1 MRYNPNVMMTDD
13 GGGVPNNPT
22 LTPAQM
28 QAATRKL
35 GAGQPLTDA
44 EKIALGIPVSV
55 SAAATVSEVL
65 SGPVG
70 EDDPRYYTVKVGSTG
85 KTSAQLAAFEN
96 ATNTATVINENATGV
111 TATVDQVTGKVTTT
125 KKATPTPKPV
135 VTSTYVPPQNVVN
148 NVTDPAVLA
157 LIQSLNSQIASLT
170 SANNSAAALAAAE
183 KKAAA
188 ETTRRNAIEVLT
200 ERFQRYGLGSLV
212 NKIKE
217 LAVDGATEA
226 TITLG
231 LQETE
236 EYKTRFKGLLALQ
249 GRGNTDVRNEAEY
262 LNLETE
268 YRAAFRDA
276 GLRNYLG
283 TDGSQSEYD
292 SIADLVGKYSVSVDE
307 VKSRIGDAQRVVA
320 DTPQEVRDSLQKFY
334 NIDPLTLVEYSLDPA
349 RTQNKIN
356 SLANAAIVG
365 GYAAR
370 GGLNIDV
377 TGAEFIGDLAGDS
390 DIALQP
396 LNTEVQRGAALRD
409 ATKRLAD
416 IEKSELSDT
425 ESLTA
430 SMGADAKAQK
440 KVQGLQSRERARFS
454 GSGAFNS
461 SALKSGKKV

>member
-1 MRYNPNVMMTDD
+1 MALGDFNYNNLIGRPLGSNVSAEETYYANKAADD
-13 GGGVPNNPT
+13 KAEKQTSAREYLRT
-22 LTPAQM
+22 LLSQYNM
-28 QAATRKL
+28 GSL
-35 GAGQPLTDA
+35 AGQI
-44 EKIALGIPVSV
+44 E
-55 SAAATVSEVL
+55 
-65 SGPVG
+65 
-70 EDDPRYYTVKVGSTG
+70 
-85 KTSAQLAAFEN
+85 
-96 ATNTATVINENATGV
+96 
-111 TATVDQVTGKVTTT
+111 
-125 KKATPTPKPV
+125 
-135 VTSTYVPPQNVVN
+135 
-148 NVTDPAVLA
+148 A
-157 LIQSLNSQIASLT
+157 LIQESTNQDFL
-170 SANNSAAALAAAE
+170 AE
-183 KKAAA
+183 KVRQ
-188 ETTRRNAIEVLT
+188 T
-200 ERFQRYGLGSLV
+200 S
-212 NKIKE
+212 
-217 LAVDGATEA
+217 
-226 TITLG
+226 
-231 LQETE
+231 
-236 EYKTRFKGLLALQ
+236 EYKARFKGLIALQ
-249 GRGNTDVRNEAEY
+249 GRGNTDVRNEGEY

-268 YRAAFRDA
+268 YRSAFRDA

-409 ATKRLAD
+409 ATKRLAN
-416 IEKSELSDT
+416 IEKLELSDT

-440 KVQGLQSRERARFS
+440 KVEGLQSRERARFS
-454 GSGAFNS
+454 GTGAFGS
-461 SALKSGKKV
+461 SSLGRTNKV